1 MSITT
6 SEMTPADIRACTCG
20 NDGYNNGGMWG
31 GDWLAY
37 LLLFALIG
45 GGGFGGFGGFGGGGI
60 LPWLLFGNGG
70 LGGGAGAAN
79 NYVLATDFATIER
92 KLDGI
97 NNGICDATFQL
108 TNNLNGN
115 FRTLDGAICNL
126 GYQALQNTNAIQTQL
141 AGCCCDI
148 QGAIKDVA
156 YGNAMNTNQLDRRIS
171 DCCCDIEKMN
181 MQSRFDAQAYNCNT
195 LQAID
200 KVGDRIIDYLA
211 NEKAQALRDENQA
224 LRLAASQARQN
235 EYLVSRLD
243 PHPCPQP
250 AYVVQPPQP
259 VTFPT
264 NCCGTVNY
272 ATNGCGCGGSF

>member
-1 MSITT
+1 MSIGV
-6 SEMTPADIRACTCG
+6 SEASLSDIAAVTNR
-20 NDGYNNGGMWG
+20 NDGYGNDMFGGNGAW
-31 GDWLAY
+31 WLIV
-37 LLLFALIG
+37 LLLFG
-45 GGGFGGFGGFGGGGI
+45 WGRNGFGGGY
-60 LPWLLFGNGG
+60 
-70 LGGGAGAAN
+70 GGGSGVGE

-126 GYQALQNTNAIQTQL
+126 GYQALQNTNAIQSQI

-156 YGNAMNTNQLDRRIS
+156 YGNAMNANAIQQQIS
-171 DCCCDIEKMN
+171 SCCCDIEKMN

-200 KVGDRIIDYLA
+200 KLGDRIVDHLNA
-211 NEKAQALRDENQA
+211 KENQALRDEVTA
-224 LRLAASQARQN
+224 LRLAASQAKQN
-235 EYLVSRLD
+235 EYLISRLGD
-243 PHPCPQP
+243 KCPEP
-250 AYVVQPPQP
+250 AYIVQPPQQ

-272 ATNGCGCGGSF
+272 ASNGCGGCGSF